1 MKTNKGDI
9 ALDDLDWSLIQELEI
24 NGRQTNVELAKR
36 LSVSESTIR
45 RRIERLQNE
54 GVIKVAAVPN
64 LQKIGWGVRAI
75 IMLQAEPS
83 KLRAIVARLAE
94 RRNIHYL
101 AQCTG
106 SYNLVFWVLCP
117 TIGELAEFVKTELSN
132 VDGIK
137 ASNTVIEVE
146 LFKRTYDWL
155 PVDGSW

>member
-1 MKTNKGDI
+1 MKANKGKI
-9 ALDDLDWSLIQELEI
+9 TLDELDWGLIQKLEI
-24 NGRQTNVELAKR
+24 HGRQTNVELAR
-36 LSVSESTIR
+36 QLGVSESTIR

-75 IMLQAEPS
+75 VMLQAEPS
-83 KLRAIVARLAE
+83 KLQAIVARLAKQ
-94 RRNIHYL
+94 RNVHYL

-106 SYNLVFWVLCP
+106 NYNLVFWILCP
-117 TIGELAEFVKTELSN
+117 AIGDLAKFVRTEISN

-137 ASNTVIEVE
+137 ANNTVIEVE

-155 PVDGSW
+155 PVNGSS